1 MKKVIIIEDEQPAC
15 QYLMSRLQQIEPD
28 FKIMATLNSVE
39 CGIEYL
45 SKHAGQT
52 DLIFSDVQLTDG
64 LSFSIF
70 DSLGIDLPVI
80 FITGYDTFM
89 LNAFHCNGID
99 YLLKPVGDE
108 ELMKAIEKYKRFE
121 KHFSTNSETM
131 SNLLHYVRHKK
142 KSRIVVKRAVE
153 HLFLL
158 LEDVVLFYTENK
170 IVFALDKEGK
180 KYMVDKNLSD
190 LEEELDGET
199 FFRVNRQ
206 YILNINY
213 VKSYKSYDRVK
224 LQVDLLVNTPSH
236 NIVISQETAPLFKK
250 WIYEA

>member
-1 MKKVIIIEDEQPAC
+1 MIKAIVIEDEKLAC
-15 QYLMSRLQQIEPD
+15 NYLVNRLEQLAPD
-28 FKIMATLNSVE
+28 FKIAATLGSVE
-39 CGIEYL
+39 SSIDYL

-52 DLIFSDVQLTDG
+52 DIIFSDVQLTDG

-70 DSLGIDLPVI
+70 DRLGIDLPVI

-89 LNAFHCNGID
+89 MNAFHCNGID
-99 YLLKPVGDE
+99 YLLKPVSDDD
-108 ELMKAIEKYKRFE
+108 LLKAIEKYKKFE
-121 KHFSTNSETM
+121 KHFAASSGAMANM
-131 SNLLHYVRHKK
+131 LHYIGHKK
-142 KSRIVVKRAVE
+142 KTRLVVKRGAE
-153 HLFLL
+153 HHFLL
-158 LEDVVLFYTENK
+158 LDDVVLFYTENK
-170 IVFALDKEGK
+170 IVFVLDKEGK

-190 LEEELDGET
+190 LEEELDRDT

-206 YILNINY
+206 YILNINF

-224 LQVDLLVNTPSH
+224 LQVDLHISHPAH